1 MHCTRG
7 AAIGNFRNRTDLAR
21 TPSTCQFRISVFRS
35 FLPWPSSPCS
45 RMGIADLLAAASKF
59 VFTGCRL
66 GSTINC
72 SRQFYRS
79 IAHPQTMHGKHRTPR
94 FRLRHGI
101 PERGPVTVQ
110 APQLDVAHE
119 RLDSN
124 TSRVHDIANKHHPLI
139 CTRRCQATCKIRRQ
153 QDWPPLVHDRLLGQT
168 LLLQQVHVPT
178 SRTSTCTSPAAALG
192 CGSSRICSQAF
203 DLSDL
208 HNRNHHIRY
217 FVLQRNLANERKLC
231 HGMINMYA
239 SQLHFVDKAH
249 HGCGS
254 EQP

>member
-1 MHCTRG
+1 MCSG
-7 AAIGNFRNRTDLAR
+7 LACPGLHR
-21 TPSTCQFRISVFRS
+21 HVAGWGS
-35 FLPWPSSPCS
+35 
-45 RMGIADLLAAASKF
+45 IADFLAAASKF

-153 QDWPPLVHDRLLGQT
+153 QDWPPLVHDRLFGQT

-217 FVLQRNLANERKLC
+217 FALQRNLANERKLC